1 MSINRREFLAG
12 AAFAAAVGGVV
23 EKTKGDSV
31 SELEAKPIYG
41 KKTHYV
47 GLDPRVPGTTTKI
60 FGKKPF
66 KVMFIGAHPD
76 DADFQAGSIAHKV
89 CKAGGEAVMVS
100 CCNGDK
106 GHQWMSSPAL
116 AARRYAETQASAK
129 VLGVNKYLVLGY
141 HDCEI
146 QATMEVRNRITRL
159 IRQEAPNLL
168 ITHRCS
174 DYHADHRA
182 VGLAVR
188 DAAYLIGV
196 PLYCPETPV
205 PETLPFIMY
214 GGDGFSEPRP
224 FRADLMVS
232 DDDVLDVLLEAWACH
247 ESQEFEWLPP
257 ERGFDPA
264 VDIPPASDHAGRIA
278 FLRDKLMPGRPK
290 GNGRRHRKELDEAW
304 GGKGPKYAEVFE
316 LCEYGRPP
324 EPKEIDFLRSIG
336 AKWVGPEPK
345 IFKKGESVKSQATVV
360 GSAK

>member
-1 MSINRREFLAG
+1 MDVNRRDFLVGTAVAATAG
-12 AAFAAAVGGVV
+12 LAA
-23 EKTKGDSV
+23 KKGNAEIV
-31 SELEAKPIYG
+31 SELAAKPVFG
-41 KKTHYV
+41 KKTHFP
-47 GLDPRVPGTTTKI
+47 GSDPRVPGTTTKV

-100 CCNGDK
+100 CCTGDK
-106 GHQWMSSPAL
+106 GHQWMDSQSL

-141 HDCEI
+141 RDCEI
-146 QATMEVRNRITRL
+146 QATMEVRNRVTRL

-196 PLYCPETPV
+196 PLYCPDTPV
-205 PETLPFIMY
+205 PEMLPFIMY

-257 ERGFDPA
+257 QRGFNPE

-278 FLRDKLMPGRPK
+278 FLRDRMMPGRPVA
-290 GNGRRHRKELDEAW
+290 NGRRHRKEIDAAW
-304 GGKGPKYAEVFE
+304 GGKGPRYAEVFE
-316 LCEYGRPP
+316 LCEYGRKP
-324 EPKEIDFLRSIG
+324 EHVEIDFLRSIG
-336 AKWVGPEPK
+336 AKWVG
-345 IFKKGESVKSQATVV
+345 
-360 GSAK
+360 

>member
-1 MSINRREFLAG
+1 MELNRRHFLAG
-12 AAFAAAVGGVV
+12 AALAAAGITVNESRADAVAR
-23 EKTKGDSV
+23 
-31 SELEAKPIYG
+31 LESKPIFG
-41 KKTHYV
+41 KKTHFA
-47 GLDPRVPGTTTKI
+47 GLDPRQPGTTTRI
-60 FGKKPF
+60 FGRKPF

-76 DADFQAGSIAHKV
+76 DPDFQSGAISHKV

-100 CCNGDK
+100 CCNGNK
-106 GHQWMSSPAL
+106 GHQWMNSSEL
-116 AARRYAETQASAK
+116 AARRYGETQASAK
-129 VLGVNKYLVLGY
+129 VLGITKYIVLGY
-141 HDCEI
+141 PDCEI
-146 QATMEVRNRITRL
+146 EATQILRAQITRL

-168 ITHRCS
+168 ITHRYS

-214 GGDGFSEPRP
+214 GGDGFNEPRP

-257 ERGFDPA
+257 EHGFDPA

-278 FLRDKLMPGRPK
+278 FLREKMMPGRPT
-290 GNGRRHRKELDEAW
+290 GNGRRHRRELDEAW
-304 GGKGPKYAEVFE
+304 GGKGPTYAEVFE
-316 LCEYGRPP
+316 LSEYGRPP
-324 EPKEIDFLRSIG
+324 EPKEIEFLRSIG

-345 IFKKGESVKSQATVV
+345 VFQKGESVKTQAKVV
-360 GSAK
+360 G

>member
-1 MSINRREFLAG
+1 MEMNRRNFLAG
-12 AAFAAAVGGVV
+12 AALAATGLASDKSTA
-23 EKTKGDSV
+23 EPIAM
-31 SELEAKPIYG
+31 LEPKPIYG

-47 GLDPRVPGTTTKI
+47 GLDPRVPGTTERI

-100 CCNGDK
+100 CCNGNK
-106 GHQWMSSPAL
+106 GHQWMNSSAL
-116 AARRYAETQASAK
+116 AARRYGETQASAK
-129 VLGVNKYLVLGY
+129 VLGINKYIVLGY
-141 HDCEI
+141 GDCEI
-146 QATMEVRNRITRL
+146 EATMALRNQITRL

-182 VGLAVR
+182 VALAVR

-205 PETLPFIMY
+205 PEQLPFFMY

-224 FRADLMVS
+224 FRADLMVA

-257 ERGFDPA
+257 ENGFDPA

-278 FLRDKLMPGRPK
+278 FLRDKMMPGRPT
-290 GNGRRHRKELDEAW
+290 GNGRRHREELDAAW

-316 LCEYGRPP
+316 LSEYGRPP
-324 EPKEIDFLRSIG
+324 EPKEIAFLRSIG

-345 IFKKGESVKSQATVV
+345 LFERGESVKTK
-360 GSAK
+360 AKVL

>member
-1 MSINRREFLAG
+1 MELNRRNFLAG
-12 AAFAAAVGGVV
+12 AALAATGLAAEDARAQAVA
-23 EKTKGDSV
+23 
-31 SELEAKPIYG
+31 ELESKPVFG
-41 KKTHYV
+41 AKTHFT
-47 GLDPRVPGTTTKI
+47 GIDPRIPGATTRI

-76 DADFQAGSIAHKV
+76 DPDFQAGAIAHKV
-89 CKAGGEAVMVS
+89 CKAGGQAVMVS
-100 CCNGDK
+100 CCNGNK
-106 GHQWMSSPAL
+106 GHQWMSSNEL

-129 VLGVNKYLVLGY
+129 VLGITKYIVLGY
-141 HDCEI
+141 NDCEI
-146 QATMEVRNRITRL
+146 EATQRFRAQLTRL

-182 VGLAVR
+182 VGLGVR

-196 PLYCPETPV
+196 PLYCPEAPV

-224 FRADLMVS
+224 FRADLMVG
-232 DDDVLDVLLEAWACH
+232 DDDILDVLLEAWACH
-247 ESQEFEWLPP
+247 ASQEFEWLPP

-278 FLRDKLMPGRPK
+278 FLRDKMMPGRPK
-290 GNGRRHRKELDEAW
+290 ANGRRHRKELDAAW
-304 GGKGPKYAEVFE
+304 GGKGPTYAEVFE

-324 EPKEIDFLRSIG
+324 EPKEIEFLQSIG

-345 IFKKGESVKSQATVV
+345 IYKLCGAS
-360 GSAK
+360 GSAGSDCA